1 MRVRAPNQETATAI
15 VKTANPLLLH
25 LPTPNM
31 EHLPSYAFA
40 TSPAEIER
48 GPSYEFLL
56 SHVIE
61 VDDAT
66 ELFRT
71 RITEVGR
78 A

>member
-1 MRVRAPNQETATAI
+1 MS
-15 VKTANPLLLH
+15 
-25 LPTPNM
+25 
-31 EHLPSYAFA
+31 HLPSYAFA

-56 SHVIE
+56 NHV
-61 VDDAT
+61 VDVQDAT

-71 RITEVGR
+71 RITEVGH